1 MVHVKRGGSVPT
13 EGSGSV
19 VFLVIVILGADE
31 VTFDVVVGRTGR
43 SAGIKDVRKGVD
55 LEDLRGETAL
65 RGDAHALALRL
76 VVLVTHQHVDI
87 VIAERVVVSEGL
99 ELVETQVV
107 GGTLVEFAVD
117 TDLRTVVRVVIAG
130 GQGLS
135 PVDGRLDGRLEEAR
149 DVEVGGES
157 AGQVA
162 ALVVHLVVAVG
173 TEGVTGLHETTAH
186 AVVGGGHTV
195 VILLVTELVGTD
207 DRVAVRI
214 HDADIH
220 RIDRGDVGRVVHQV
234 GRTPVGAHVRVG
246 LLVGLGET
254 DVRADS
260 DPLLH
265 LVVGPDAGGETL
277 VTGVLDDTVL
287 IEITEG
293 GIEVTAVGTAVD
305 GDVVVLTDGVLVSE
319 LGPVVR
325 LQIVGLTVELVRT
338 AEGGVRVQL
347 AVGTDQVLAFRNRE
361 HVVTEVVHHIAVRA
375 CESVRGRGAGREEII
390 VQRGIVSLVELAGL
404 GDNVVVLDA
413 AAVHTH
419 AHVHIDLRVAGT
431 AALGGHEDDAGGA
444 TGAVQG
450 GGSRILQDGD
460 ALDVTLRDVGQAGR
474 IRSAVDDDERIG
486 RSGQGGNTADVD
498 ATAAGTRGAGGT
510 LHLETGHLAD
520 QGVGNIGRRALLQF
534 IGFHHG
540 RGAGEGLL
548 RGRTESDDDGFVQQI
563 GVLFHDDVDDTTS
576 FHRNL
581 LADEADVRD
590 GQDGVRRSVDGV
602 SAICTGND
610 AIAGTVN
617 DHRCSFKGGSREV
630 GHRTADGDI
639 LREGGHRREQN
650 RSSHEKKFH
659 FFHKLDKVS

>member
-87 VIAERVVVSEGL
+87 VIAERVVVGEGL

-117 TDLRTVVRVVIAG
+117 TDLRAVVRVVIVG

-149 DVEVGGES
+149 DVEVGGEG
-157 AGQVA
+157 AGHVA

-173 TEGVTGLHETTAH
+173 TEGVTGLHEATAH

-234 GRTPVGAHVRVG
+234 GRTPGRVHVRVG
-246 LLVGLGET
+246 LLGGLGET

-305 GDVVVLTDGVLVSE
+305 GNVVVLTDGVLVSE

-347 AVGTDQVLAFRNRE
+347 AVAADQILAFRERIDI
-361 HVVTEVVHHIAVRA
+361 VTELVHHVAVRA

-404 GDNVVVLDA
+404 GDDVVVLDA
-413 AAVHTH
+413 AAVHAH
-419 AHVHIDLRVAGT
+419 AHVDIDLRVAGT

-444 TGAVQG
+444 TGTVQG
-450 GGSRILQDGD
+450 GGGRILQDGD

-486 RSGQGGNTADVD
+486 RSGQGGDTADVD
-498 ATAAGTRGAGGT
+498 AAAAGTRGAGGT

-520 QGVGNIGRRALLQF
+520 QGVGHVGRRALLQF
-534 IGFHHG
+534 FGFHHG
-540 RGAGEGLL
+540 RGAGKGLL

-563 GVLFHDDVDDTTS
+563 GVLFHDDVDDTAS

-590 GQDGVRRSVDGV
+590 GQDGVRRGVDGV
-602 SAICTGND
+602 SAIRTGND

-617 DHRCSFKGGSREV
+617 DHRCSFKGGSRQV

-639 LREGGHRREQN
+639 LREG
-650 RSSHEKKFH
+650 
-659 FFHKLDKVS
+659 

>member
-76 VVLVTHQHVDI
+76 VVLVTQQHVDI
-87 VIAERVVVSEGL
+87 VIAERVVVGEGL

-117 TDLRTVVRVVIAG
+117 TDLRAVVRVVIVG

-149 DVEVGGES
+149 DVEVGGEG
-157 AGQVA
+157 AGHVA

-173 TEGVTGLHETTAH
+173 TEGVTGLHEATAH

-234 GRTPVGAHVRVG
+234 GRTPGRVHVRVG
-246 LLVGLGET
+246 LLGGLGET

-305 GDVVVLTDGVLVSE
+305 GNVVVLTDGVLVSE

-347 AVGTDQVLAFRNRE
+347 AVAADQILAFRERIDI
-361 HVVTEVVHHIAVRA
+361 VTELVHHVAVRA

-404 GDNVVVLDA
+404 GDDVVVLDA
-413 AAVHTH
+413 AAVHAH

-444 TGAVQG
+444 TGTVQG

-486 RSGQGGNTADVD
+486 RSGQGGDTADVD

-563 GVLFHDDVDDTTS
+563 GVLFHDDVDDTAS

-602 SAICTGND
+602 SAIRTGND

-617 DHRCSFKGGSREV
+617 DHRCSFKGGSRQV

-639 LREGGHRREQN
+639 LREG
-650 RSSHEKKFH
+650 
-659 FFHKLDKVS
+659 

>member
-65 RGDAHALALRL
+65 RSDAHALALRL
-76 VVLVTHQHVDI
+76 VVLVTQQHVDI
-87 VIAERVVVSEGL
+87 VIAERVVVGEGL

-117 TDLRTVVRVVIAG
+117 TDLRAVVRVVIVG

-135 PVDGRLDGRLEEAR
+135 PVDGRLDSRLEETR
-149 DVEVGGES
+149 DVEVGGEG
-157 AGQVA
+157 AGHVA

-173 TEGVTGLHETTAH
+173 TEGVTGLHEATAH

-305 GDVVVLTDGVLVSE
+305 GNVVVLTDGVLVSE

-347 AVGTDQVLAFRNRE
+347 AVAADQVLAFRERIDI
-361 HVVTEVVHHIAVRA
+361 VTEVVHHIAVRA
-375 CESVRGRGAGREEII
+375 RERVRGRGAGREEII

-404 GDNVVVLDA
+404 GDDVVVLDA

-419 AHVHIDLRVAGT
+419 AHIDIDLRVAGT

-444 TGAVQG
+444 TGTVQG

-486 RSGQGGNTADVD
+486 RSGQGGDTADVD

-510 LHLETGHLAD
+510 LHLETGNLAD

-617 DHRCSFKGGSREV
+617 DHRCSFKGGSRQV

>member
-76 VVLVTHQHVDI
+76 VVLVTQQHVDI
-87 VIAERVVVSEGL
+87 VIAERVVVGEGL

-157 AGQVA
+157 TGHVA

-173 TEGVTGLHETTAH
+173 TEGVTGLHEATAH

-234 GRTPVGAHVRVG
+234 GGTPVGAHVRVG

-254 DVRADS
+254 DIRADS

-277 VTGVLDDTVL
+277 VTGVLDDTIL

-293 GIEVTAVGTAVD
+293 GIEVAAVGTAAD
-305 GDVVVLTDGVLVSE
+305 GDIVVLTDGVLVSE

-347 AVGTDQVLAFRNRE
+347 AVAADQVLAFRERIDI
-361 HVVTEVVHHIAVRA
+361 VTEVVHHIAVRTR
-375 CESVRGRGAGREEII
+375 ERVRGRGAGREEII

-404 GDNVVVLDA
+404 GDDVVVLDT

-419 AHVHIDLRVAGT
+419 AHVDIDLRVAGT
-431 AALGGHEDDAGGA
+431 AALGGHEDDSGGA

-486 RSGQGGNTADVD
+486 RSGQGGDTADVD

-510 LHLETGHLAD
+510 FHLETGHLAD

-617 DHRCSFKGGSREV
+617 DHRCSFKGGSRQV

-639 LREGGHRREQN
+639 LREG
-650 RSSHEKKFH
+650 
-659 FFHKLDKVS
+659 